1 MSIPRPEYPR
11 PQLIRD
17 PEKSWLNLNGNW
29 EFEIDF
35 SASGKDR
42 RFWEHPSFSQTITVP
57 FCPESPLSGVNCKDF
72 MAAVWYRRTVTLT
85 PEQVSGRVFIR
96 FGAVD
101 YEATVWVNGKE
112 AGTHKGGYVSFGFD
126 ITDFVKEGE
135 NVIVVCAEDDNRSR
149 RQPRGKQSSLYYSH
163 GCDYTR
169 TTGIWQTVW
178 LEFTPKTYIESYKV
192 ISQQDNSAVSLTV
205 KLDGCLKD
213 VTLTAEAFYEG
224 KSVGSVTR
232 KAKNVTAFELPL
244 SEVHLWDVGQPNLY
258 DLKLTLSSGD
268 KVDGY
273 FGLRDL
279 RWDGD
284 CMRING
290 RPVFQRLILDQ
301 GFYPDGIYTAPTD
314 EALQKDIDMCMDL
327 GFNGARLHEKVF
339 EERFLYWADKKGYLV
354 WGEMANW
361 GLDTTNG
368 NALTA
373 FLPEWLE
380 ELERDFNHP
389 SIVGW
394 CPFNEVWL
402 DAATAALPDK
412 SVLSAVYYATKAVD
426 PTRPVIDTSGGFH
439 AITDIYDV
447 HNYEQEPEKFRTLF
461 EPMLNG
467 GEPYDAFPKYEK
479 YEGQPYFVSEY
490 GGTWWNPSQDTE
502 NNWGYGNRPT
512 CEDEVLRRFAGLT
525 AVLLEN
531 PKICALCYTQL
542 TDIEQEQNGLY
553 SYDRSRKFSDR
564 IYDGMRAAMSAKAAI
579 EE

>member
-1 MSIPRPEYPR
+1 WEFAFDHGDSGEPRGMYKA
-11 PQLIRD
+11 D
-17 PEKSWLNLNGNW
+17 AVFPEKIN
-29 EFEIDF
+29 
-35 SASGKDR
+35 
-42 RFWEHPSFSQTITVP
+42 VP
-57 FCPESPLSGVNCKDF
+57 FCPESPLSGVNYKDF
-72 MAAVWYRRTVTLT
+72 MAAVWYRRTVSLT
-85 PEQVSGRVFIR
+85 PEQLEGRVFIR

-101 YEATVWVNGKE
+101 YHATLWVNGE
-112 AGTHKGGYVSFGFD
+112 EVGSHKGGYVSFGFE
-126 ITDFVKEGE
+126 ITKFVKEGE
-135 NVIVVCAEDDNRSR
+135 NVIVLCAEDDNRSR
-149 RQPRGKQSSLYYSH
+149 KQPRGKQSSLYYSH

-178 LEFTPKTYIESYKV
+178 MEFVPKTYIESYKV
-192 ISQQDNSAVSLTV
+192 ISQQADSAVALTV
-205 KLDGCLKD
+205 KLSGCLKD

-224 KSVGSVTR
+224 KPVGSVTR
-232 KAKNVTAFELPL
+232 KASAVTAFELPL

-268 KVDGY
+268 TVDGY

-301 GFYPDGIYTAPTD
+301 SFYPDGIYTAPSD
-314 EALQKDIDMCMDL
+314 EALQKDIDICMDL

-361 GLDTTNG
+361 GLDTTDG

-402 DAATAALPDK
+402 DAATRAVPDK

-439 AITDIYDV
+439 AVTDIYDV
-447 HNYEQEPEKFRTLF
+447 HDYEQEPALFREKW
-461 EPMLNG
+461 EPMLTG
-467 GEPYDAFPKYEK
+467 GEPFERFPQHEK
-479 YEGQPYFVSEY
+479 FEGQPFFVSEY
-490 GGTWWNPSQDTE
+490 GGTWWNPSHDTE
-502 NNWGYGNRPT
+502 NNWGYGMRPDT
-512 CEDEVLRRFAGLT
+512 EEEVLRRFAGLT
-525 AVLLEN
+525 AALLEN

-542 TDIEQEQNGLY
+542 TDVEQEQNGLY
-553 SYDRSRKFSDR
+553 AYDRSRKFSDK

>member
-11 PQLIRD
+11 PQMTRD
-17 PEKSWLNLNGNW
+17 PEKSWINLNGSW
-29 EFEIDF
+29 EFELDL

-42 RFWEHPSFSQTITVP
+42 NFWERPSFSQTITVP
-57 FCPESPLSGVNCKDF
+57 FCPESPLSGVGFKDF
-72 MAAVWYRRTVTLT
+72 MDAVWYRRTVTLT
-85 PEQVSGRVFIR
+85 AEQVSGRVFIR

-112 AGTHKGGYVSFGFD
+112 AGSHKGGYVSFGFD
-126 ITDFVKEGE
+126 VTDLVREGE

-149 RQPRGKQSSLYYSH
+149 RQPRGKQSSKYYSH

-178 LEFTPKTYIESYKV
+178 MEFTPETYIASYKV
-192 ISQQDNSAVSLTV
+192 ISAQDDSAVSLTV
-205 KLDGCLKD
+205 KTVGCLDG

-224 KSVGSVTR
+224 KPVGSVTR
-232 KAKNVTAFELPL
+232 KAKNVTAFEIPL

-258 DLKLTLSSGD
+258 DLKLALSSGD

-314 EALQKDIDMCMDL
+314 EALQKDIDICMDL

-368 NALTA
+368 DALTA

-380 ELERDFNHP
+380 ELDRDFNHP

-394 CPFNEVWL
+394 CPFNEVWP
-402 DAATAALPDK
+402 DPVTHALPDK
-412 SVLSAVYYATKAVD
+412 SVLSAVYYTTKAVD
-426 PTRPVIDTSGGFH
+426 PTRPVIDVSGGFH
-439 AITDIYDV
+439 AVTDIYDV
-447 HNYEQEPEKFRTLF
+447 HNYEQEPDVYRATF
-461 EPMLNG
+461 EPMING
-467 GEPYDAFPKYEK
+467 GEVFDAFPKFEK

-490 GGTWWNPSQDTE
+490 GGAWWNPGHEGE

-553 SYDRSRKFSDR
+553 SFDRSRKFSDR
-564 IYDGMRAAMSAKAAI
+564 IYDGIRAAMTAKAAI